1 MTGHRPCQR
10 DSRDLCSE
18 LDFVR
23 GLGHYELVADMP
35 VVDIP
40 SGRLVAMMELEPLY
54 SDAFLED
61 FR

>member
-1 MTGHRPCQR
+1 MPECRAIGIRAICEA
-10 DSRDLCSE
+10 SLI
-18 LDFVR
+18 FVR
-23 GLGHYELVADMP
+23 GLGRYELVADMP

-40 SGRLVAMMELEPLY
+40 SGQLVAMRELEPLY